1 MFVRLAVQ
9 ENTNLEEKVCVMQQK
24 DEELKTLQ
32 DQIVYLEEI
41 RWASAQTK
49 I

>member
-1 MFVRLAVQ
+1 
-9 ENTNLEEKVCVMQQK
+9 MQQK

-41 RWASAQTK
+41 RWVNGLTNK
-49 I
+49 L